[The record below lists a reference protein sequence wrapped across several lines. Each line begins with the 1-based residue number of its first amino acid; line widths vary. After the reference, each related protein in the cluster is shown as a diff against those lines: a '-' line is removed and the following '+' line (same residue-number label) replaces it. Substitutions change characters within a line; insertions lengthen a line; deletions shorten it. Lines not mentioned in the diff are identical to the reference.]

1 MGEQGSSQVV
11 RGIENGTQRANRNRK
26 GTIELQLTRRS
37 PQVPQICM
45 CTEWAVRGVA
55 PFSLPHE
62 LAVYVCVCVRE
73 KQQRDSSV
81 LLIVVYQWPRM
92 LLKFD
97 NSPN

>member
-1 MGEQGSSQVV
+1 MVHNGQIEIEKGQSSFSSLAA
-11 RGIENGTQRANRNRK
+11 RLKCLRFAC
-26 GTIELQLTRRS
+26 
-37 PQVPQICM
+37 VPSGPYGAWLHLVCHTNWLCM
-45 CTEWAVRGVA
+45 
-55 PFSLPHE
+55 
-62 LAVYVCVCVRE
+62 CVCVRE